1 MRKDVEAVVYEIVR
15 AQIDYQHAM
24 ERVEECRDELR
35 IAEAAMADVEKRR
48 QAKCQQLADMTVEVS
63 LCKTK

>member
-1 MRKDVEAVVYEIVR
+1 MRKDVESVVYEIAR

-35 IAEAAMADVEKRR
+35 IAEAALADVEKRR
-48 QAKCQQLADMTVEVS
+48 RAKCQQLADLTLEA
-63 LCKTK
+63 TA